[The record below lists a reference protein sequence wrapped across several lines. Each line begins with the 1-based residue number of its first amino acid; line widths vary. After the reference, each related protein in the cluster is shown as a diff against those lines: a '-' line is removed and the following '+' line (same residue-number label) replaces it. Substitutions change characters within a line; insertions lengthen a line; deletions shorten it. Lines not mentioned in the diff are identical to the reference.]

1 MAEKLFNWLLPVFII
16 IILLALQYFISYF
29 KGGKW
34 RYLIPTLLLITLIV
48 LLSLHIITFA
58 SFMIY
63 LILGIVFL
71 GEQGHRGQ
79 RDRDQKQSHSND

>member
-1 MAEKLFNWLLPVFII
+1 MVEKLINWLLPVFII
-16 IILLALQYFISYF
+16 IIILALQYFISYF

-34 RYLIPTLLLITLIV
+34 RYLIPVLFLIILII

-63 LILGIVFL
+63 LIIGIVFL

-79 RDRDQKQSHSND
+79 RDRNQKQSHSND